1 MSNYS
6 LYNSKDCT
14 KHLIYYCKHTFKI
27 FDFLK
32 VKYFNSNIIDFKM
45 NDKSYFINN
54 NEYSF
59 SMEDISQ
66 ILNYMVKSYKVKNFT
81 KVRQT
86 NFEFIYLIN
95 NFIKNIYRQVYMFDK
110 SNLNGFDINKQEHL
124 MFMHDKKDK
133 IVYNSS
139 EVKQIFNNL
148 CTYLNEGKINFYN
161 LKILFL
167 FFCILNHKKNKSIN
181 IALDV
186 IREFKFDKLILKEDD
201 LISLN
206 HNIFSKYVEEIEVDI
221 KYSILEKFNEKTL
234 ENKSLIIKF
243 VEILKDKEYS
253 SFFFKPETF
262 YLKVIIFN
270 KLEYNEIKLLM
281 QKNKN
286 YILLNSTFFS
296 NDLIEYIYLNNLEKD
311 LENNEY
317 LKERML
323 YISNYKITNI

>member
-1 MSNYS
+1 
-6 LYNSKDCT
+6 
-14 KHLIYYCKHTFKI
+14 
-27 FDFLK
+27 
-32 VKYFNSNIIDFKM
+32 M

-161 LKILFL
+161 
-167 FFCILNHKKNKSIN
+167 
-181 IALDV
+181 
-186 IREFKFDKLILKEDD
+186 
-201 LISLN
+201 
-206 HNIFSKYVEEIEVDI
+206 
-221 KYSILEKFNEKTL
+221 
-234 ENKSLIIKF
+234 
-243 VEILKDKEYS
+243 
-253 SFFFKPETF
+253 
-262 YLKVIIFN
+262 
-270 KLEYNEIKLLM
+270 
-281 QKNKN
+281 
-286 YILLNSTFFS
+286 
-296 NDLIEYIYLNNLEKD
+296 
-311 LENNEY
+311 
-317 LKERML
+317 
-323 YISNYKITNI
+323 